1 MTPVRIAYVT
11 GELLPDD
18 PDLDV
23 EWALPAFA
31 RRSAVCEVHRWDAD
45 VDWAGFDAALIRS
58 PWDYHRRRAEFLAW
72 ADSAARLTAV
82 HNPPEVMRANTHKS
96 YLLDLAATGVPVIPT
111 TLLTPAQPHWS
122 PIDQPV
128 VIKPAVS
135 AGAADT
141 VLATGAAARE
151 HADWLLAAGRDV
163 LVQPYFAEV
172 ENPGEVAVVFIDGE
186 ISHAVRKVPAL
197 TVGGHGDPDALVPVA
212 EKLGQAA
219 RRVISAAGAADL
231 LFARVDLVPVAEEW
245 LLLELELTEPTL
257 FLEQHPPAA
266 DALADGLL
274 RRLR

>member
-1 MTPVRIAYVT
+1 VRIAYVT
-11 GELLPDD
+11 GRLLPDD

-23 EWALPAFA
+23 QWALAAFTQRDVA
-31 RRSAVCEVHRWDAD
+31 CEVHRWDAD

-72 ADSAARLTAV
+72 ADAAAAVTAV
-82 HNPPEVMRANTHKS
+82 HNPPQVMRTNTHKS
-96 YLLDLAATGVPVIPT
+96 YLLELADSGVPVIPT
-111 TLLTPAQPHWS
+111 KLLTPAAPRWQPT
-122 PIDQPV
+122 DQAV

-141 VLATGAAARE
+141 VLRTGAAARD
-151 HADWLLAAGRDV
+151 HVDWLLGAGRDV

-172 ENPGEVAVVFIDGE
+172 ERPGEVAVVFIDGK
-186 ISHAVRKVPAL
+186 ISHAVRKIPAL
-197 TVGGHGDPDALVPVA
+197 TVGGHGDPDELVAVTEELAL
-212 EKLGQAA
+212 AA
-219 RRVISAAGAADL
+219 QRVVSAAGAADL
-231 LFARVDLVPVAEEW
+231 LFARVDLIPTAAGW

-266 DALADGLL
+266 EALADGLL

>member
-1 MTPVRIAYVT
+1 MTPARIAYVT

-23 EWALPAFA
+23 EWALAAFTQ
-31 RRSAVCEVHRWDAD
+31 RSAVCEVHRWDAD

-72 ADSAARLTAV
+72 ADSAAVATAV
-82 HNPPEVMRANTHKS
+82 HNPPQVMRTNTHKS
-96 YLLDLAATGVPVIPT
+96 YLLDLAEAGVPVIPT
-111 TLLTPAQPHWS
+111 TLLTPADPRWE
-122 PIDQPV
+122 PTDQPV

-141 VLATGAAARE
+141 VLSTGAGARA
-151 HADWLLAAGRDV
+151 HVDWLLAAGRDV

-172 ENPGEVAVVFIDGE
+172 EEPGEVAVVFIDGQ

-197 TVGGHGDPDALVPVA
+197 TVGGHGDPDALVAVSGELA
-212 EKLGQAA
+212 HAA
-219 RRVISAAGAADL
+219 RGVISAAGAEDL
-231 LFARVDLVPVAEEW
+231 LFARVDLIPAADGW

-257 FLEQHPPAA
+257 FLEQHPAA
-266 DALADGLL
+266 AEALADGLL